1 MNGNREGRTILVI
14 DDDEMF
20 LSALVGFLKNNGY
33 NVITA
38 INGFEGLKLLKSA
51 IYDLVITDIN
61 MPFISGLG
69 MITTIKKRCPSIP
82 TIAMTGFGKEA
93 LNAAKEERAD
103 VALSKPFSF
112 TVLQNHI
119 KDLLG
124 ATIRV

>member
-1 MNGNREGRTILVI
+1 M
-14 DDDEMF
+14 
-20 LSALVGFLKNNGY
+20 GFLRNSGY
-33 NVITA
+33 NVISA
-38 INGFEGLKLLKSA
+38 INGSEGLELLKSQ

-69 MITTIKKRCPSIP
+69 LIATIKKRCPSIP

-93 LNAAKEERAD
+93 LTAAKEECAD

-112 TVLQNHI
+112 AILLDHI
-119 KDLLG
+119 EDLLD